1 MTFYRGAVSEG
12 NKLDEQTVNAT
23 DGTATYTISADAA
36 RELEPNSS
44 YTFTAVHTPDPAG
57 DDDPLQLEGTGSTVL
72 AVWKEIPET
81 SYLIGTAEKLA
92 DFRDMVNNGE
102 TNAKTTAT
110 LTADIDLGDETWTPI
125 MGYTGTFDGG
135 GHTISGLYVDSDT
148 GRAGLFGSVAGGT
161 VRNLAVEGKV
171 TASGE
176 TSENYSYTGG
186 VVGENSGTVE
196 NCAFSG
202 IVADNSVI
210 RNNAIC
216 VGGVAGYNTGTVQN
230 CYSTGSVTA
239 TDDGDSPVILSFT
252 GGVVGRNGG
261 LPDGTVKNCYYRNG
275 EGYPT
280 VGIGTTGEEKDV
292 VGQAE
297 GKPKAAFESG
307 EVAYLLNNNPTSE
320 EEEEEEEAPVW
331 RQNLDNGAVPDGYPV
346 PDDSHGVVYKIE
358 DDKYSNSTDGTRTI
372 SGCTVTLSEDKDTFT
387 YNRQRQTPTVK
398 SVLWGKEET
407 ALTED
412 DYTVKYPDPGDS
424 VNADTYEITITGT
437 GDTYAGSVT
446 VTYTIK
452 KATLTAACKDVT
464 VTEGEAPALEV
475 SVTGFVNDEDA
486 ESAEDYKAPVID
498 FTQID
503 ANSYT
508 LTPVGGEA
516 RNYTFHYVSGTLT
529 FLTGDTG
536 GDTPGGGTGT
546 GGGSG
551 SPTYRPDV
559 EQPEGGEVSVSPR
572 NPHRGDTVT
581 VTPEPDE
588 GYEVDEDTVTDKNG
602 SEVEVTD
609 NGDGTF
615 SFTQPSGKVT
625 IEVTFRET
633 EPEPLPFTDV
643 PAGVWYEDAVRY
655 VYENGLMAGTGADA
669 FDPEGATTR
678 AMVVT
683 ILWRLSGSPV
693 VDYLMDFS
701 DVDPAAWYGE
711 AVRWAASEGVA
722 GGYGDGRFGPDDPI
736 TREQLAVMLYQCA
749 RRAGLDLTAGGMAL
763 RDFADCE
770 TISPWALEAMG
781 WAVGQGII
789 GGTSPTTLT
798 PQGQATRAQAA
809 VMLMRFC
816 QLDK

>member
-1 MTFYRGAVSEG
+1 M
-12 NKLDEQTVNAT
+12 
-23 DGTATYTISADAA
+23 
-36 RELEPNSS
+36 
-44 YTFTAVHTPDPAG
+44 
-57 DDDPLQLEGTGSTVL
+57 
-72 AVWKEIPET
+72 
-81 SYLIGTAEKLA
+81 
-92 DFRDMVNNGE
+92 
-102 TNAKTTAT
+102 
-110 LTADIDLGDETWTPI
+110 
-125 MGYTGTFDGG
+125 
-135 GHTISGLYVDSDT
+135 
-148 GRAGLFGSVAGGT
+148 
-161 VRNLAVEGKV
+161 
-171 TASGE
+171 
-176 TSENYSYTGG
+176 
-186 VVGENSGTVE
+186 
-196 NCAFSG
+196 
-202 IVADNSVI
+202 
-210 RNNAIC
+210 
-216 VGGVAGYNTGTVQN
+216 
-230 CYSTGSVTA
+230 
-239 TDDGDSPVILSFT
+239 
-252 GGVVGRNGG
+252 
-261 LPDGTVKNCYYRNG
+261 
-275 EGYPT
+275 
-280 VGIGTTGEEKDV
+280 
-292 VGQAE
+292 
-297 GKPKAAFESG
+297 
-307 EVAYLLNNNPTSE
+307 
-320 EEEEEEEAPVW
+320 
-331 RQNLDNGAVPDGYPV
+331 
-346 PDDSHGVVYKIE
+346 
-358 DDKYSNSTDGTRTI
+358 
-372 SGCTVTLSEDKDTFT
+372 
-387 YNRQRQTPTVK
+387 
-398 SVLWGKEET
+398 
-407 ALTED
+407 
-412 DYTVKYPDPGDS
+412 
-424 VNADTYEITITGT
+424 
-437 GDTYAGSVT
+437 
-446 VTYTIK
+446 
-452 KATLTAACKDVT
+452 
-464 VTEGEAPALEV
+464 
-475 SVTGFVNDEDA
+475 
-486 ESAEDYKAPVID
+486 
-498 FTQID
+498 
-503 ANSYT
+503 
-508 LTPVGGEA
+508 
-516 RNYTFHYVSGTLT
+516 
-529 FLTGDTG
+529 
-536 GDTPGGGTGT
+536 
-546 GGGSG
+546 
-551 SPTYRPDV
+551 

-643 PAGVWYEDAVRY
+643 PAGAWYEDAVRY

-809 VMLMRFC
+809 VMLMQFC